1 MIAKRERIITLR
13 IFAHLRNL
21 RVTPRFSAR
30 AAAANL
36 RRMFEKGMEKSIKAY
51 LEPGEELLS
60 ANIVQGKGLG
70 KVALAGGVFTAMAV
84 ASSRDK
90 KAAAAESDDEVRLS
104 SKMGLAITSR
114 RLMIFKAGGSMT
126 LSAKE
131 LLSAIPI
138 GAVDAIDIGKG
149 VVTKPLTSPVRGES
163 FPVAAPR
170 AANTDKLLEAFAQA
184 KGSSAAAA

>member
-1 MIAKRERIITLR
+1 
-13 IFAHLRNL
+13 
-21 RVTPRFSAR
+21 
-30 AAAANL
+30 
-36 RRMFEKGMEKSIKAY
+36 MFEKGMEKSIKGY
-51 LEPGEELLS
+51 LEPGEELLA

-90 KAAAAESDDEVRLS
+90 KADAGGSADEVRLS
-104 SKMGLAITSR
+104 SKMGLGITTR
-114 RLMIFKAGGSMT
+114 RLLIFKAGGSMT

-138 GAVDAIDIGKG
+138 GDVDAIDIGKG
-149 VVTKPLTSPVRGES
+149 VVTKPLTITVRGES
-163 FPVAAPR
+163 FQVEAPR

-184 KGSSAAAA
+184 KSSSAAAA

>member
-1 MIAKRERIITLR
+1 
-13 IFAHLRNL
+13 
-21 RVTPRFSAR
+21 
-30 AAAANL
+30 
-36 RRMFEKGMEKSIKAY
+36 MFEKGMDKSIRAY
-51 LEPGEELLS
+51 LEPGEELLA

-90 KAAAAESDDEVRLS
+90 KTADAHANASADEVRLS
-104 SKMGLAITSR
+104 SKMGLGITTR
-114 RLMIFKAGGSMT
+114 RLLIFKAGGSMT

-138 GAVDAIDIGKG
+138 ADVNAIDVGKG
-149 VVTKPLTSPVRGES
+149 VVTKPVTITVRGES
-163 FPVAAPR
+163 FQVEAPR

-184 KGSSAAAA
+184 KSSSAAAA

>member
-1 MIAKRERIITLR
+1 
-13 IFAHLRNL
+13 
-21 RVTPRFSAR
+21 
-30 AAAANL
+30 
-36 RRMFEKGMEKSIKAY
+36 MFEKGMEKSIRAY

-90 KAAAAESDDEVRLS
+90 KAAQAGGEPSADEVRLT

-114 RLMIFKAGGSMT
+114 RLLIFKAGGSMT

-138 GAVDAIDIGKG
+138 AEVNSIDVGKG
-149 VVTKPLTSPVRGES
+149 VVTKPVTITVRGAS
-163 FPVAAPR
+163 FQVEAPR
-170 AANTDKLLEAFAQA
+170 AANTDKLLDAFAQA
-184 KGSSAAAA
+184 KASGAAAA